1 MKKSGDIRSFIDAV
15 EASARLGNQYIW
27 KIDLELPETSGKG
40 YARGGKLIYLQ
51 VGDLKGNEALET
63 LKKYDKFAYSFEIYE
78 GEVPELQNID
88 VLSVLFGDITTIYET
103 LPISTL
109 RGNFVDI
116 IRNME
121 NEDYTGLIFFND
133 DSGNEIVA
141 SVFEGRLTGVRLS
154 GSVGITKRILENV
167 RMLNA
172 DFHIMQFKDIGKIQG
187 FIYGIKSIT
196 DIPGSQWDADKFKK
210 FNGTIEVSRGFEKIL
225 VLSNGKEI
233 LTIFKLSV
241 PPKFDK
247 GIGSSLFQK
256 GNLISA
262 YPETAPKFIFSY
274 TFKESQDVI
283 NLFSTLVSESRRII
297 GEIVFKRAAD
307 KVLKFSLPP
316 KPYPDEVVETLKN
329 IFSIYEKEIS
339 AFTGKKWRE
348 IKSNI
353 LADHPESIAKIFQ

>member
-1 MKKSGDIRSFIDAV
+1 MKKSGDIKSFIEAV

-27 KIDLELPETSGKG
+27 EIDLELPETSGKG

-51 VGDLKGNEALET
+51 VGNLKGNEALKT
-63 LKKYDKFAYSFEIYE
+63 LKRYDKFAYSFGIYE
-78 GEVPELQNID
+78 GEVPEIQNID
-88 VLSVLFGDITTIYET
+88 VFSILFGDITPIYET

-109 RGNFVDI
+109 RGNFVDV

-121 NEDYTGLIFFND
+121 NEGYTGLIFFND
-133 DSGNEIVA
+133 DSGNEILA
-141 SVFEGRLTGVRLS
+141 SVFEGKLTGVRFF
-154 GSVGITKRILENV
+154 GNVGITKRILENV
-167 RMLNA
+167 RMLST
-172 DFHIMQFKDIGKIQG
+172 DFYIMQFKDISKIQG

-196 DIPGSQWDADKFKK
+196 DIPGSQWDADKLRK
-210 FNGTIEVSRGFEKIL
+210 FNGTIEVSRGFERIL

-247 GIGSSLFQK
+247 DIGSTLFQK
-256 GNLISA
+256 GNLVSA
-262 YPETAPKFIFSY
+262 YPETAPNFIFSY
-274 TFKESQDVI
+274 TFKESQDVM
-283 NLFSTLVSESRRII
+283 NLFSTLVSESRKIV
-297 GEIVFKRAAD
+297 GEIIFKRAAD

-339 AFTGKKWRE
+339 AFTGKKWKE

-353 LADHPESIAKIFQ
+353 LANHPENIAKVFQ